1 MANFEIFVDSAANLT
16 DELIAR
22 HHIGVIPYTCSIN
35 GEEMECYQDGVPSD
49 QIAKKFYDAMREG
62 GTTKT
67 ALINA
72 DKFIDAVT
80 PAMQAG
86 KDVLLIVI
94 TTRLSGTYNQAL
106 EAQRR
111 LKELFPERK
120 LLVADSFNASLG
132 EGLLAV
138 YAAEHRDNGE
148 SLESVHK
155 WVCDNA
161 IYMNSFVTVSSLKYL
176 KNSGRINAAKA
187 LVGTI
192 LKINPIVWGSDKGV
206 LEVYCNERGRKK
218 AIMKLVEMFRT
229 RVINPE
235 NQHVA
240 IAHADCLEDAEAL
253 AEMIKGYGAN
263 EVIINMYDLCTGAHI
278 GPGTLALFFFGKK
291 RGE

>member
-80 PAMQAG
+80 PTMKAG

-138 YAAEHRDNGE
+138 YAAEHRDKGE

-192 LKINPIVWGSDKGV
+192 LKINPIVWGSDKGI

-218 AIMKLVEMFRT
+218 AIMKLVEMFKT
-229 RVINPE
+229 RVIDPE

-253 AEMIKGYGAN
+253 AEMIKGT
-263 EVIINMYDLCTGAHI
+263 VQTRLLSICTTSA
-278 GPGTLALFFFGKK
+278 PART
-291 RGE
+291 